1 MNKEIFPVF
10 DQILNRADKEKFL
23 NQRSKVIWITGLSGS
38 GKTTISRNLELELNK
53 RGFFTQVLDGDNIRS
68 GLNKDLG
75 FTPPDRI
82 ENIRRIAEVT
92 SLFFNCGIICING
105 FITPTNAIRNIAFD
119 IIGRENIIEIFVN
132 APVEVCEQR
141 DKKGLYKKARMG
153 IIKDFTGVNS
163 PFEVPDNP
171 DVELKTDE
179 LSVEES
185 VVKCLKVILDQV
197 AL

>member
-92 SLFFNCGIICING
+92 SLFLNCGIICING

-119 IIGRENIIEIFVN
+119 LIGRENIIEIFVN
-132 APVEVCEQR
+132 APVEVCEKR

-153 IIKDFTGVNS
+153 MIKDFTGVNS
-163 PFEVPDNP
+163 PFEVPENP
-171 DVELKTDE
+171 DIELKTDE

-185 VVKCLKVILDQV
+185 VAKCLKVILDQV

>member
-53 RGFFTQVLDGDNIRS
+53 RGFFTQILDGDNIRS

-75 FTPPDRI
+75 FTPPDRT

-92 SLFFNCGIICING
+92 SLFLNCGIICING
-105 FITPTNAIRNIAFD
+105 FITPTNAIRDIAFD

-132 APVEVCEQR
+132 APVEVCEKR

-163 PFEVPDNP
+163 PFEVPENP
-171 DVELKTDE
+171 DIELKTDE

-185 VVKCLKVILDQV
+185 VGKCLEAILDQV
-197 AL
+197 AH